1 MREGYVR
8 LFEFMAQKLVFG
20 IAGADAVAAACFV
33 DLCRAGSAAL
43 DDIELVPRH
52 FPAYDALREAVSQK
66 AVALAWA
73 PPLLGSELT
82 EAGLAV
88 PIVVPVRHGAT
99 TFSAAFVTKKSTTKD
114 HHDWPTKKALE
125 AIRGKKVA
133 WVEAKSASGYLIPRL
148 HIASHGFDPTTF
160 FSVEEYVGTHLG
172 ALDAV
177 TSGRVDVATTFC
189 RVDPASGK
197 VLSAGW
203 LRGDGK
209 AIRDVEIAATTSP
222 VPNDAVV
229 IAVDRNDA
237 EREALV
243 RWFLAP
249 DRTSQPLLL
258 ELMTTTTFRIAEADH
273 FAPLGRV
280 LHAARALGVGLE

>member
-1 MREGYVR
+1 MGE
-8 LFEFMAQKLVFG
+8 KLVFG

-43 DDIELVPRH
+43 GDIELVPRH
-52 FPAYDALREAVSQK
+52 FPTYDALRD
-66 AVALAWA
+66 AVAAKEVVIAWA
-73 PPLLGSELT
+73 PPLLGSELA
-82 EAGLAV
+82 EGRLAT
-88 PIVVPVRHGAT
+88 PIAVPVRHGAT
-99 TFSAAFVTKKSTTKD
+99 TFSAAFVVRKSTTKD

-148 HIASHGFDPTTF
+148 HIASHGFDPATF

-177 TSGRVDVATTFC
+177 TAGRVDVATTFC
-189 RVDPASGK
+189 RVDAASGRI
-197 VLSAGW
+197 LSAGW
-203 LRGDGK
+203 LRSDGR
-209 AIRDVEIAATTSP
+209 AIRNVEVAATTSP
-222 VPNDAVV
+222 VPNDAIV
-229 IAVDRNDA
+229 IASDRSATDRA
-237 EREALV
+237 ALV
-243 RWFLAP
+243 RWFLSP

-258 ELMTTTTFRIAEADH
+258 ELMTTTTFRLADANH

-280 LHAARALGVGLE
+280 LHAARALGVGTT